1 MSVVCRLA
9 IIVMVGVSI
18 GACIVV
24 SFMWFLVEEVIRR
37 IPMVI
42 VLFLCEGSAVVITEE
57 TVVVLILS
65 IVVVLIEHV
74 IMTVRV
80 IAMEIGLVRIEAVVT
95 GVG

>member
-1 MSVVCRLA
+1 
-9 IIVMVGVSI
+9 MVGVSI
-18 GACIVV
+18 GACIAV

-42 VLFLCEGSAVVITEE
+42 VLFLCEESVVVITEE

-74 IMTVRV
+74 IMAVRV